1 MTKTTP
7 MLAALLGA
15 LLSTT
20 ALAQSTDAPTNAE
33 PATDTPIADTDTTG
47 TRAETEGTE
56 GTDAGAAPA
65 NAAPA
70 DPTLAMG
77 ETEGNRPGAPYAAE
91 QIGDW
96 TLQCIPNEG
105 GDDPCQMY
113 QLLADSDGNAVA
125 EFTLFRLPEG
135 QQAAAGAMIAV
146 PLETLLTQQLTIQ
159 IDSGGAKRYPFMF
172 CNTVG
177 CYARVG
183 FTAQDIASFKRGNVA
198 KMSIVPMLAPDQKV
212 ELNLSLTGFT
222 ATYDKVT
229 VAPAPQQ

>member
-47 TRAETEGTE
+47 TPAGTE
-56 GTDAGAAPA
+56 ETLAPDAAG
-65 NAAPA
+65 
-70 DPTLAMG
+70 DPTLSMG
-77 ETEGNRPGAPYAAE
+77 ETDGDQPGAPYAAE

-96 TLQCIPNEG
+96 TLQCIRTEG

-113 QLLADSDGNAVA
+113 QLLSDGDGNAVA

-135 QQAAAGAMIAV
+135 QQAAAGAMVAV

-159 IDSGGAKRYPFMF
+159 VDSSGAKRYPFMF

-229 VAPAPQQ
+229 VAPAQQ